1 MTVIYSICDAL
12 GILVWDEA
20 RDFWRG
26 KVSQFRSMV
35 KHHRSHPSVAVW
47 GLCNEQ
53 ECYPEQNASP
63 AGANA
68 TVESFKRVVTDL
80 DPARPITM
88 NDNGLQDGTAL
99 DIAGWS
105 HSGESG
111 FALLHKL
118 KPKMPQLLSEC
129 CSCPSTRGYL
139 PGLACMRGQ
148 NSPGL

>member
-1 MTVIYSICDAL
+1 
-12 GILVWDEA
+12 
-20 RDFWRG
+20 
-26 KVSQFRSMV
+26 
-35 KHHRSHPSVAVW
+35 
-47 GLCNEQ
+47 
-53 ECYPEQNASP
+53 
-63 AGANA
+63 
-68 TVESFKRVVTDL
+68 VESFKRVVTDL

-148 NSPGL
+148 NSPGLLPYVAGSIGVWTLTDYYGEHMHASMNFAICAHVASG